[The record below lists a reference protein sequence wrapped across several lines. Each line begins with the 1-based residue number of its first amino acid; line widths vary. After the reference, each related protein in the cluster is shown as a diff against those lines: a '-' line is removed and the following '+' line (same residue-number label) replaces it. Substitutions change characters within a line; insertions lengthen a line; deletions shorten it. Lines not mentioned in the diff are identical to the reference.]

1 MGVVIESDR
10 WELHPSAFLVLFASC
25 FASIFLLPYFSRSIS
40 GRGAVASSLF
50 DLGHTAPFLRFQS
63 GFLMLYALASVMQGV
78 ESVFGENDFAE
89 YGSSREQMA
98 WYLAMGAFAALI
110 FGTFSGILFDILGAR
125 KACLLFC
132 FLHIFLGALKSLI
145 KHPIFWMSNICLSI
159 ASSVFSFCYETWMVI
174 EHEKQGHKQDLLND
188 TFWLMT
194 FFESFSLIGS
204 QGLSNLLVKGVH
216 SRSFNSSA
224 LAAILAVLSTL
235 YFKKE
240 WSKSHHATVVGS
252 YKKSFSA
259 HILKDKNIL
268 VLMWAQASIHFSM
281 SVFWILWAPTIVAD
295 GREVNLS
302 LIYPVLIGSRML
314 GSTAFPWLFS
324 EAKLLGNEDCL
335 MTAMGVASIALFIVA
350 YDYQE
355 IGVLVL
361 LFCIFHAC
369 VGFSL
374 PSLAR
379 LRTMYLPNELRGGM
393 ITFSLA
399 PANAALLFVLLQGG
413 YHRNLENSTIMAL
426 AAFGLLIA
434 SGCIYKL
441 RSWRKMSRQNWH
453 NI

>member
-110 FGTFSGILFDILGAR
+110 FGTFSGILFDILNQ
-125 KACLLFC
+125 LVLVV
-132 FLHIFLGALKSLI
+132 S
-145 KHPIFWMSNICLSI
+145 
-159 ASSVFSFCYETWMVI
+159 
-174 EHEKQGHKQDLLND
+174 KQGHKQDLLND

-259 HILKDKNIL
+259 HILKARQKYSGSHVGSGKHPFFHVS
-268 VLMWAQASIHFSM
+268 VLDTLGTNYSERCIW
-281 SVFWILWAPTIVAD
+281 AD